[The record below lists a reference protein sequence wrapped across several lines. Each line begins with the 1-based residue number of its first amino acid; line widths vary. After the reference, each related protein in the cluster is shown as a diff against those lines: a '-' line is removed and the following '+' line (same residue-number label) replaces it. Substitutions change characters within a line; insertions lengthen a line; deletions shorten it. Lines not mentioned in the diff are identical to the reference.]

1 MIQNLGYEAVA
12 VWVSSLCPMATN
24 RLADTTIACR
34 SISHHSQA
42 VSNPWVKMSVGT
54 LDELG
59 QKEVAG
65 LLDETMTEEKNA
77 DKTLTGASKQVNA
90 QAQKKG

>member
-1 MIQNLGYEAVA
+1 
-12 VWVSSLCPMATN
+12 
-24 RLADTTIACR
+24 
-34 SISHHSQA
+34 
-42 VSNPWVKMSVGT
+42 MSVGT
-54 LDELG
+54 LKQLG

-65 LLDETMTEEKNA
+65 LLDETMTGEKNA